1 MYTTVDRESDRI
13 WANLKK
19 KVSMPIAA
27 TQEKQS
33 ELTIKMGGK
42 FEKEPTGNGLLRVF
56 TASRNANHINID
68 WSKFRKSAL
77 NFVAAAALTM
87 IGIGFGAWV
96 LLFVNT
102 RSEGVLSAMACQ
114 ALSGIASF
122 PLMAVSSLVLIQGGL
137 VATLLLIWLPRIGKW
152 GKLGEVI
159 KASYK
164 GIADFSIQLP
174 LAIGGVAT
182 ATAVH
187 STGIL
192 TLLWLFPLALCL
204 SSLQKLVF
212 SIIMYSDSD
221 QSIGWKWAAFAVTLT
236 AIAGFTYAAMNFNW
250 QPFLN
255 TPPLCY

>member
-1 MYTTVDRESDRI
+1 MD
-13 WANLKK
+13 
-19 KVSMPIAA
+19 
-27 TQEKQS
+27 
-33 ELTIKMGGK
+33 GK
-42 FEKEPTGNGLLRVF
+42 FEKEPTGNWLLRSLK
-56 TASRNANHINID
+56 ASRSANSINID
-68 WSKFRKSAL
+68 WIEFRKSAPK
-77 NFVAAAALTM
+77 FVAAAALTM

-122 PLMAVSSLVLIQGGL
+122 PLMAVSSLVLIQAGL
-137 VATLLLIWLPRIGKW
+137 VTTLLLMWLPKIGKW
-152 GKLGEVI
+152 SKLGEII
-159 KASYK
+159 KTSYK

-182 ATAVH
+182 ASSVH
-187 STGIL
+187 SPGSL

-221 QSIGWKWAAFAVTLT
+221 QSVGWKWAASAVTLT

>member
-1 MYTTVDRESDRI
+1 
-13 WANLKK
+13 
-19 KVSMPIAA
+19 MPIAA

-33 ELTIKMGGK
+33 ELTIRMGGK
-42 FEKEPTGNGLLRVF
+42 FKKEPTEHGLLRKF
-56 TASRNANHINID
+56 TASRNANNINVD
-68 WSKFRKSAL
+68 WKEFRKSAL
-77 NFVAAAALTM
+77 KFVAAAALTM
-87 IGIGFGAWV
+87 SGIGFSAWV

-102 RSEGVLSAMACQ
+102 RSEGVLSAMACH

-122 PLMAVSSLVLIQGGL
+122 PLMAVSTLVLIKAGL

-152 GKLGEVI
+152 RKLGEAI

-182 ATAVH
+182 ATSVH
-187 STGIL
+187 TTGSL
-192 TLLWLFPLALCL
+192 ALLWLFPLALCL

-221 QSIGWKWAAFAVTLT
+221 QSVGWKWAASAVTLT

-255 TPPLCY
+255 TPPVCW